1 MDREYIAQL
10 IRSDRLRYTSDF
22 YSLLKR
28 VGVEA
33 GFWALDYSTEKHIG
47 GLLANDNHMS
57 LYKEFEIPKKSGRG
71 TRRIHAPTG
80 DLKEILSCINIILQ
94 EKYVPGGCCTG
105 FTRGRSVVTNASV
118 HTGQNYVCNIDLKD
132 FFPSITYGQV
142 YTALKSCPL
151 NFSNDLAKTVARLCC
166 MKTIDNQN
174 YVHYVLPQ
182 GAPTSPV
189 LSNIV
194 CSRLDSYLSGLSS
207 RMNVKYTRYA
217 DDMTFSSMYNAF
229 HSHGDFLN
237 GVRRIIEGQ
246 GFSINEKKTRLQ
258 KKGARQEVTGLVVC
272 DKVNVRREYIKEL
285 RTLLYIWEMYGYPDA
300 VRRYAEKHGIL
311 SADEVPLKSII
322 RGKIQYL
329 RMVKGASDPTYI
341 RYQVRFDDLC
351 GNSKPEKAYRSQN
364 EEIIAYCPVHS
375 VNSRVLCD

>member
-1 MDREYIAQL
+1 MDREYTSQL
-10 IRSDRLRYTSDF
+10 IRSNRLRYTPDF
-22 YSLLKR
+22 YSLLKQ
-28 VGVEA
+28 VGIEA
-33 GFWALDYSTEKHIG
+33 GFWALDYRPERHVGRI
-47 GLLANDNHMS
+47 LADDGIMS
-57 LYKEFEIPKKSGRG
+57 RYKEFEIPKKSGNG
-71 TRRIHAPTG
+71 TRRIYAPTG
-80 DLKEILSCINIILQ
+80 ELKEILSCVNIILQ
-94 EKYVPGGCCTG
+94 EKYAPGVCCTG
-105 FTRGRSVVTNASV
+105 FTRGRSVVSNASV
-118 HTGQNYVCNIDLKD
+118 HTGQNYVYNIDLKD

-142 YTALKSCPL
+142 YMALKNCPL
-151 NFSNDLAKTVARLCC
+151 NFSNDLAAVVSKLCC

-207 RMNVKYTRYA
+207 RMNVRYTRYA

-229 HSHGDFLN
+229 HRHGDLLRE
-237 GVRRIIEGQ
+237 VRRIIEGQ
-246 GFSINEKKTRLQ
+246 GFSINEEKTRLQ
-258 KKGARQEVTGLVVC
+258 KRGARQEVTGLVVC
-272 DKVNVRREYIKEL
+272 GKVNVRREYIKEL
-285 RTLLYIWEMYGYPDA
+285 RTLLYIWEMYGYSDA
-300 VRRYAEKHGIL
+300 VRRYAEKHGIQ

-351 GNSKPEKAYRSQN
+351 GNSKPEKAYSGD
-364 EEIIAYCPVHS
+364 
-375 VNSRVLCD
+375 LL